1 MEIIYIDSLFF
12 LNLIINYLILLS
24 SAKVSNIPL
33 RRLKL
38 GLAAAGGGL
47 YAIAALI
54 PGLGVFSAWP
64 VKIAAAVF
72 MLLIAFGGERQ
83 FLRVCIIF
91 FAISAA
97 FGGAVYAAS
106 MLGGYGDPLRGGIY
120 IPVSLRVLLPSFA
133 LCYAAVTIVFRRSGG
148 SGGRTVKS
156 LCIELGGEQNT
167 VQALRDTGNHLRDPV
182 SGKPCAIAE
191 PESIAGLF
199 PGAVMDIIVGSLMTP
214 ALALEALLEV
224 PEYGRL
230 FRLVPYTA
238 IGVPMSMLIAFR
250 PDKAYVNG
258 KETELLIAV
267 SPTRLCEDGQ
277 YTAIL

>member
-24 SAKVSNIPL
+24 SARVSNIPL
-33 RRLKL
+33 KRLRL
-38 GLAAAGGGL
+38 GLAAAVGGV
-47 YAIAALI
+47 YAIAAII
-54 PGLGVFSAWP
+54 PGLGYFSAWP

-97 FGGAVYAAS
+97 FGGAVYGAS
-106 MLGGYGDPLRGGIY
+106 MLGGYGDPLRGGVY

-148 SGGRTVKS
+148 IGTRTVKA
-156 LCIELGGEQNT
+156 LCIELGGRRVT

-191 PESIAGLF
+191 TECIAGLF
-199 PGAVMDIIVGSLMTP
+199 PREVMDAITYNLMTP
-214 ALALEALLEV
+214 SLALEALAGV

-238 IGVPMSMLIAFR
+238 IGVPLSMLIAFR
-250 PDKAYVNG
+250 PDKAYVNEH
-258 KETELLIAV
+258 ETELLVAV

-277 YTAIL
+277 YTAII